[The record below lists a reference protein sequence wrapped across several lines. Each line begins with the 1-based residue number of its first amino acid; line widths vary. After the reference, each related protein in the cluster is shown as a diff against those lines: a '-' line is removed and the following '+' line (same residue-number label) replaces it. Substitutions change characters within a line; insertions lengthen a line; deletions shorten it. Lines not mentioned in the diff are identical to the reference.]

1 MYVNCLYYLL
11 LKGVQDIMHSYRD
24 DHIEIGTEINFKQMR
39 GKDQWKLNYHK
50 YEN

>member
-11 LKGVQDIMHSYRD
+11 LKDVQDIMHSYRD

-39 GKDQWKLNYHK
+39 GKDQEKLTYQK
-50 YEN
+50 DEN